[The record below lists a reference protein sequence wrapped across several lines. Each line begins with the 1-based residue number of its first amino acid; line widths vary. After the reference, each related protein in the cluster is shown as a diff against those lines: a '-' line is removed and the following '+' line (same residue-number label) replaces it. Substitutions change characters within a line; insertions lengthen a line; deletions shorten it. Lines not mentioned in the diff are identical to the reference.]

1 MAVRP
6 NRLLFPAPNASS
18 LCGFMELC
26 TPPPP
31 PPSPPS
37 SPGPPTTIRF
47 HHSSLLPALPI
58 SAAFLI
64 AAAVL
69 VLVLAYFVFR
79 RRHHRRTAAPDIPL
93 AGGPLEE
100 DGGGDGDEVIH
111 HVWYIRTVGLDESTI
126 RAISALAYKAADGV
140 LGASAS
146 DCAVCL
152 SEFREDELVRL
163 LPKCGHAFHLGCID
177 TWLRSHVNC
186 PLCRAPVV
194 VSTSAASSGG
204 TGTSTHSSSSSSSSS
219 SSAAPSSHPEFTPD
233 HVDPNNLSSAVADSE
248 QINGRQSESAQG
260 ALEEEPEVER
270 LELGAGNRTVVFP
283 LTSSEQRV
291 TVDIGE
297 DGFQPIRRSISMDS
311 FTCSS
316 SIHGLESDED
326 LGNNRKKTSLEEEM
340 WDDRTRR
347 KQWNFSSGAS
357 LCKETERSLS
367 SISGS
372 FFLSRQGR
380 ARRSLLPL

>member
-1 MAVRP
+1 
-6 NRLLFPAPNASS
+6 
-18 LCGFMELC
+18 
-26 TPPPP
+26 
-31 PPSPPS
+31 
-37 SPGPPTTIRF
+37 PGPPTTIRF

-64 AAAVL
+64 AAAIL
-69 VLVLAYFVFR
+69 VLFLAFFVFR
-79 RRHHRRTAAPDIPL
+79 RRRTSAPDEPL
-93 AGGPLEE
+93 AGGPPEE

-126 RAISALAYKAADGV
+126 RAIAALAYKAADGV

-194 VSTSAASSGG
+194 ISTSAASSGG
-204 TGTSTHSSSSSSSSS
+204 TGTSTPSSSSSSSS
-219 SSAAPSSHPEFTPD
+219 SSASSSHPEFTPD
-233 HVDPNNLSSAVADSE
+233 HMYPNNISSAVADSE
-248 QINGRQSESAQG
+248 QINGQHSESARG

-270 LELGAGNRTVVFP
+270 LELGAGNRTVVCP

-297 DGFQPIRRSISMDS
+297 DGFQPIRRSVSMDS
-311 FTCSS
+311 FTYSS
-316 SIHGLESDED
+316 SIHGLELESDED
-326 LGNNRKKTSLEEEM
+326 LSNNRKKPSLEVEV

-347 KQWNFSSGAS
+347 KQRNASGGAS
-357 LCKETERSLS
+357 LLKETERSLS

>member
-6 NRLLFPAPNASS
+6 TRLLFPAPNASS
-18 LCGFMELC
+18 LCGFLELC

-31 PPSPPS
+31 PPPPPS
-37 SPGPPTTIRF
+37 SPGLPTTIRF

-79 RRHHRRTAAPDIPL
+79 RRHRRRAAPDEPL

-100 DGGGDGDEVIH
+100 DGGGDGDGDEVIH

-126 RAISALAYKAADGV
+126 RAISALVYKAADGV

-152 SEFREDELVRL
+152 SEFGEDELVRL

-204 TGTSTHSSSSSSSSS
+204 TGTSAPSSFLFSSSVS
-219 SSAAPSSHPEFTPD
+219 SSHPEFTPD
-233 HVDPNNLSSAVADSE
+233 HVDPDNLSPVVADSE

-270 LELGAGNRTVVFP
+270 LELGAGNRTVVYPF
-283 LTSSEQRV
+283 TSSEQRV

-326 LGNNRKKTSLEEEM
+326 LSNNRKKPSLEEV
-340 WDDRTRR
+340 WDHGTRR
-347 KQWNFSSGAS
+347 KQWSASSGAS
-357 LCKETERSLS
+357 LHKETETSLS

>member
-79 RRHHRRTAAPDIPL
+79 RRHHRRTAAPDVPL

-204 TGTSTHSSSSSSSSS
+204 TGTN
-219 SSAAPSSHPEFTPD
+219 

-248 QINGRQSESAQG
+248 QINGGQSESAQG

-316 SIHGLESDED
+316 FIHGLESDED
-326 LGNNRKKTSLEEEM
+326 LSNNRKKTSLEAQV

>member
-6 NRLLFPAPNASS
+6 NRLLFPAPIASS
-18 LCGFMELC
+18 FCGILDSC
-26 TPPPP
+26 ATPPPP
-31 PPSPPS
+31 PPPPS

-64 AAAVL
+64 AAAIL
-69 VLVLAYFVFR
+69 VLFLAFFVFR
-79 RRHHRRTAAPDIPL
+79 RRRTSAPDEPL
-93 AGGPLEE
+93 AGGPPEE

-126 RAISALAYKAADGV
+126 RAIAALAYKAADGV

-194 VSTSAASSGG
+194 ISTSAASSGG
-204 TGTSTHSSSSSSSSS
+204 TGTT
-219 SSAAPSSHPEFTPD
+219 
-233 HVDPNNLSSAVADSE
+233 VADSE
-248 QINGRQSESAQG
+248 QINGRHSESARG

-270 LELGAGNRTVVFP
+270 LELGAGNRTVVCP

-297 DGFQPIRRSISMDS
+297 DGFQPIRRSVSMDS
-311 FTCSS
+311 FTYSS
-316 SIHGLESDED
+316 SIHGLELESDED
-326 LGNNRKKTSLEEEM
+326 LSNNRKKPSLEVEV
-340 WDDRTRR
+340 WDDRSRR
-347 KQWNFSSGAS
+347 KQRNASGGAS
-357 LCKETERSLS
+357 LLKETERSLS